1 MTDFIYLEYA
11 KNEGFY
17 SFIQKSSLFVSMW
30 DIKAQLFKQRD
41 LKMKL
46 SLLFFIFSCLSTAQ
60 SLNGV
65 WSTDCLNGN
74 KKIQVIKEP
83 MIYTF
88 EIFHKDA
95 DCKTRQFYFL
105 NVGHFTKTTSS
116 MDFQFDAVYLNV
128 SDANIIESF
137 NRQSMCNQSHWKQS
151 QNKEIT
157 GQWCL
162 FFSPNK
168 KSLVPNK
175 GDFRFG
181 IYKLENQ
188 MLYFGKIDKEHNAL
202 RPETRPIEFDPRGY
216 KKI

>member
-1 MTDFIYLEYA
+1 
-11 KNEGFY
+11 
-17 SFIQKSSLFVSMW
+17 
-30 DIKAQLFKQRD
+30 
-41 LKMKL
+41 MKL
-46 SLLFFIFSCLSTAQ
+46 LLLFLMGMHFCTAE

-65 WSTDCLNGN
+65 WSTECLNGN
-74 KKIQVIKEP
+74 RKIQVIKEP

-88 EIFHKDA
+88 EIFHKDT

-105 NVGHFTKTTSS
+105 NVGHFSKTSTT
-116 MDFQFDAVYLNV
+116 MDFQFDAIYLNV

-137 NRQSMCNQSHWKQS
+137 NRQSMCSQNQWKQNH
-151 QNKEIT
+151 NKEIT

-181 IYKLENQ
+181 IYKIENQ

-202 RPETRPIEFDPRGY
+202 RPENRPKHFDPRAY
-216 KKI
+216 NLRTIVHFNQVQR